1 MSETAALIRQL
12 RIKSGA
18 AKRLWKENTLYRKD
32 TVDLQLKL
40 DKMIADGA
48 EEWDLKNAK
57 RLVEESQKMV
67 IDTSVR
73 MGRAVGELRDVVIK
87 ARTEP
92 LLAGDNDLLSAE
104 AFLEEAAL

>member
-1 MSETAALIRQL
+1 MSEIAALIRQL

-92 LLAGDNDLLSAE
+92 LLAEDNDLLSAE